1 MAARNFTEQAHT
13 MQRGVVKLFC
23 TATGGGSGAQTFTLT
38 NNAGSAVASVVQA
51 DSGAGVVTI
60 TLADKY
66 AALLGAHVTIG
77 HATYSTI
84 NEYVGNFTSEAVS
97 SSKTVV
103 FSFGTVAGE
112 AADLPASTILLIEL
126 TLKNTSR

>member
-23 TATGGGSGAQTFTLT
+23 TATGGGAGAQTFALT
-38 NNAGSAVASVVQA
+38 NNAGNAVASVAQA
-51 DSGAGVVTI
+51 DAGAGVVTI

-66 AALLGAHVTIG
+66 AALLGAHVTLG
-77 HATYSTI
+77 HATYATI
-84 NEYVGNFTSEAVS
+84 NEYVGNYTSNDVS
-97 SSKTVV
+97 GAKTVV

-112 AADLPASTILLIEL
+112 AADLPASSILMIEL